1 MLYVTGKCRFDAIL
15 DWLCAMKIRS
25 DFTSLS
31 TLETTKWKAMR
42 TLFLALITVGF
53 GLNLEAQSL
62 PELYQMAETQSESL
76 GSKAA
81 LVEQANVRYYQALG
95 SIFPTASLE
104 FSKTKQDQIASGL
117 AGAITN
123 FKITGTQPIFKGFR
137 EYYGLFQAR
146 ELLRSEAQGQKA
158 EKLRL
163 REQVAARLFKFL
175 SLEAE
180 LKSFA
185 EGQSALEKRVSE
197 LRARVQTGRSKRSD
211 VLSAEANL
219 ESLRSQMKI
228 FEAQRDIETQNL
240 VFLTGLK
247 TSLKVPTFAPLKSPV
262 SLEEMS
268 RFSNSH
274 PKVQAESHKLE
285 AAKDNRM
292 MSLGEHLPTA
302 DLSGN
307 YYLKRTGTFQDVE
320 WDIRF
325 DAKLPIFQ
333 GGVGINKVRE
343 AHAKERQALLEFQ
356 KAQRE
361 TSLQIQ
367 NDVTNY
373 NARLAEL
380 RSLEKAV
387 ELSKAAYK
395 EQSSQ
400 YDLGLVSN
408 LDVLSSL
415 STYYETKRS
424 LDRSLHELLFLEEKL
439 RLLRETVQ

>member
-1 MLYVTGKCRFDAIL
+1 
-15 DWLCAMKIRS
+15 
-25 DFTSLS
+25 
-31 TLETTKWKAMR
+31 MR
-42 TLFLALITVGF
+42 TLFLALVSVVSC
-53 GLNLEAQSL
+53 LNVEAQTLS
-62 PELYQMAETQSESL
+62 ELYEMAETQSESL

-95 SIFPTASLE
+95 SIFPSASLE
-104 FSKTKQDQIASGL
+104 FSQTKQDQIANGL
-117 AGAITN
+117 AGTITN

-146 ELLRSEAQGQKA
+146 EILKSEKQSQMA

-175 SLEAE
+175 SFEAE

-185 EGQSALEKRVSE
+185 EGQMALEKRVSE
-197 LRARVQTGRSKRSD
+197 LKSRVKTGRSKRSD

-219 ESLRSQMKI
+219 ESLKAQRRI
-228 FEAQRDIETQNL
+228 FEAQRDVEAQNL
-240 VFLTGLK
+240 IFLTGLEG
-247 TSLKVPTFAPLKSPV
+247 PLKAPAFTPSKSPISV
-262 SLEEMS
+262 ESLIGMAT
-268 RFSNSH
+268 SH
-274 PKVQAESHKLE
+274 PRVLAESHKLE

-292 MSLGEHLPTA
+292 MSFGEHLPTA

-320 WDIRF
+320 WDLRF

-333 GGVGINKVRE
+333 GWVSINRVRE
-343 AHAKERQALLEFQ
+343 AQAKERQALMEFQ
-356 KAQRE
+356 RAQRE
-361 TSLQIQ
+361 TALQIQ
-367 NDVTNY
+367 TDVTNY

-380 RSLEKAV
+380 GSLEKAV
-387 ELSKAAYK
+387 ELSKSAYK

-415 STYYETKRS
+415 GTYYETKRS
-424 LDRSLHELLFLEEKL
+424 FDRSLNELSFLEEKL
-439 RLLRETVQ
+439 RLLKEVVQ

>member
-1 MLYVTGKCRFDAIL
+1 
-15 DWLCAMKIRS
+15 
-25 DFTSLS
+25 
-31 TLETTKWKAMR
+31 MR
-42 TLFLALITVGF
+42 TLLLTLLPLSLCSI
-53 GLNLEAQSL
+53 LNAQTLS
-62 PELYQMAETQSESL
+62 ELYQMAEVQSETL

-81 LVEQANVRYYQALG
+81 LVDQANIRYYQALG
-95 SIFPTASLE
+95 SILPSVNLE
-104 FSKTKQDQIASGL
+104 FNQTKQDQIASGL
-117 AGAITN
+117 AGTITN

-146 ELLRSEAQGQKA
+146 DLLKSEELSQKA
-158 EKLRL
+158 EQLKL

-175 SLEAE
+175 SFEAE

-185 EGQSALEKRVSE
+185 EGQTALEKRVLE
-197 LRARVQTGRSKRSD
+197 LRSRVQTGRSKRSD

-219 ESLRSQMKI
+219 ESLKSQMKI
-228 FEAQRDIETQNL
+228 FEAQRDIEVQNL

-247 TSLKVPTFAPLKSPV
+247 TPLKAPSLAPSKSPI

-268 RFSNSH
+268 GLSRSH
-274 PKVQAESHKLE
+274 PKVRAESYKLE
-285 AAKDNRM
+285 AAKDNRK
-292 MSLGEHLPTA
+292 MSWGEHLPTA

-343 AHAKERQALLEFQ
+343 AHAKERQALMELQ
-356 KAQRE
+356 RVQRE
-361 TSLQIQ
+361 AALQIQ
-367 NDVTNY
+367 GDVTNY

-387 ELSKAAYK
+387 ELSRAAYR
-395 EQSSQ
+395 EQNSQ

-439 RLLRETVQ
+439 RLLKESIQ